1 MIRSLAVALAAL
13 LAGAAAARPVPHAP
27 APAAPPPP
35 VPYTAAQAAE
45 GAQVYAQRCA
55 MCHGWQLEGT
65 FEVPALTGKFVANW
79 AGRPI
84 GELTAY
90 LGRAMPQFAPGTL
103 APEDT
108 ARLVAHILAA
118 SGYPAG
124 ARSLPVAGAEQA
136 RIVLPAAPA
145 PH

>member
-1 MIRSLAVALAAL
+1 MIRPWGLALPALLTAL
-13 LAGAAAARPVPHAP
+13 LAGTVAARPT
-27 APAAPPPP
+27 PAAPPAG
-35 VPYTAAQAAE
+35 VPFTAAQAAD

-55 MCHGWQLEGT
+55 MGHGRQLEGT

-84 GELTAY
+84 GDLFSY

-103 APEDT
+103 TPEDN
-108 ARLVAHILAA
+108 ARLIAHILAA

-124 ARSLPVAGAEQA
+124 ARSLPVDMAGQGG
-136 RIVLPAAPA
+136 IVLPAAP
-145 PH
+145 PPP